1 MLGRNQTLKLKLVN
15 VFSLSFSVTTMVSVL
30 YWIGSLILF
39 FMVPRGRCEPEI
51 MVGHTKVILDN
62 PNYVETHVR
71 DDIINGHLIN
81 VCARAHAARV
91 SPKLTEPAGLPVSYE
106 QCSSEWPPWPNFRAM
121 QSSECSAIGAVW
133 SNASKSEVRMIIF
146 RAQSQAQCN
155 TVKDQPILTLMEPQR
170 ADSSAKAG

>member
-1 MLGRNQTLKLKLVN
+1 
-15 VFSLSFSVTTMVSVL
+15 MVSVL

-71 DDIINGHLIN
+71 DDITSGHLIN

-91 SPKLTEPAGLPVSYE
+91 SPKLTETAALPVSYE
-106 QCSSEWPPWPNFRAM
+106 QCSSEWPPWPNFRAV

-133 SNASKSEVRMIIF
+133 SNASKSEDDNF
-146 RAQSQAQCN
+146 QS
-155 TVKDQPILTLMEPQR
+155 TVTDTVLVTHSFLLPKTQDTRDRE
-170 ADSSAKAG
+170 